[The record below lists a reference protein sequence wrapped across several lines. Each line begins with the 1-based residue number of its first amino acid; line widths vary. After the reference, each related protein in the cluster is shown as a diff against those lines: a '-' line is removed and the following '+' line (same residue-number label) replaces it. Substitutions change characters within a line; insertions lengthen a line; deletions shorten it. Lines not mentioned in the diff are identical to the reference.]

1 MDFSSIS
8 NCYELKEIAVEPS
21 QLLVDP
27 NNPRIAMDVESDR
40 KFTLEDVVKP
50 DMQRT
55 IVSLINKNAYHIAEL
70 IHGICTFGFIY
81 AGDDMIVKRVPRRT
95 HGADTFLVIEGNRRT
110 TAIRHLLESPELL
123 ATAVART
130 LKSLRVKEFIYVPND
145 DFTED
150 AVIDILLGKIHI
162 NGRLPWGALER
173 AHYIYKSYLRESE
186 SNVGHRRFEY
196 VVECAKEIAAFFG
209 LKVGEVRKNLMVYR
223 VYEQLKW
230 QGFQVKPDHFSLIEM
245 AVSNGG
251 LRKNYFELDG
261 KTFNFSQT
269 GLSRFDSLCIGRDR
283 QIKNPPDFRTFAK
296 VFRESRTDVEFI
308 ESGSRTLAHVANL
321 LYRRQ
326 RRNAFLGQLQE
337 IKTQI
342 DNLEPALFRRERA
355 EVELIKE
362 IRQVVEKKL
371 SRLIP

>member
-1 MDFSSIS
+1 MDVSLIS

-27 NNPRIAMDVESDR
+27 NNPRIAMDLESDR

-50 DMQRT
+50 DMQRS
-55 IVSLINKNAYHIAEL
+55 ILSLIDKNAYHIAEL
-70 IHGICTFGFIY
+70 IHGIRTFGFIY
-81 AGDDMIVKRVPRRT
+81 TGDDMIVKRVPRRT

-110 TAIRHLLESPELL
+110 TAIRHLLESQDLL

-150 AVIDILLGKIHI
+150 AVIDILVGKIHI
-162 NGRLPWGALER
+162 NGHLPWGALER

-245 AVSNGG
+245 AVSNGACG
-251 LRKNYFELDG
+251 RTISSWMGRPSTSVRQDSPVSTVFALVEIDRSRILRIFGRSRRCSGKAGPTSSSSKAARAHSHTLRTCYIGDSDETRFLD
-261 KTFNFSQT
+261 NFKR
-269 GLSRFDSLCIGRDR
+269 L
-283 QIKNPPDFRTFAK
+283 
-296 VFRESRTDVEFI
+296 
-308 ESGSRTLAHVANL
+308 
-321 LYRRQ
+321 
-326 RRNAFLGQLQE
+326 RRNLTTSNQHCSGE
-337 IKTQI
+337 NVPKS
-342 DNLEPALFRRERA
+342 N
-355 EVELIKE
+355 
-362 IRQVVEKKL
+362 
-371 SRLIP
+371 